1 MRNASAKRK
10 VLRYKICKFISS
22 SRAEAE
28 RRGSKERDGETA
40 AIKNAIM
47 EKQRKRQSAKK
58 WPKSATC
65 GAGKGVLP
73 REGQGERGCWLGA
86 ANYFRRRSCLCV
98 CVWGRFHSLSR
109 A

>member
-22 SRAEAE
+22 RRVGEAE
-28 RRGSKERDGETA
+28 RKEGKMEREREVKTA

-58 WPKSATC
+58 CPKSATC
-65 GAGKGVLP
+65 GAGKGVP
-73 REGQGERGCWLGA
+73 RARQREGVVLVRGCQL
-86 ANYFRRRSCLCV
+86 FS
-98 CVWGRFHSLSR
+98 
-109 A
+109 